1 MQAVA
6 DARNVD
12 TVMVDGTSVRVLR
25 SAATLK
31 KRPASMHGAV
41 ARRFDREIHAR
52 TKQDGLPIRH
62 DLTPGQ
68 AHDAPPCERRL
79 DSLQPGQYL
88 LADKAY
94 EGSVADRGEILR

>member
-1 MQAVA
+1 
-6 DARNVD
+6 
-12 TVMVDGTSVRVLR
+12 
-25 SAATLK
+25 
-31 KRPASMHGAV
+31 MHGAV

-52 TKQDGLPIRH
+52 TKQDGLPNRH

-68 AHDAPPCERRL
+68 AHDAPPRERRL

-94 EGSVADRGEILR
+94 DADWIREMI